1 MALAAF
7 ALPLLATAQ
16 TKVDFEDATSYKAI
30 GVYDACWE
38 ESPFRTGKLK
48 GNAAVIDNFLN
59 QENDEGIVPNPS
71 SKIVGVQRSRFGS
84 NMFGLRVDLNEP
96 FEITPTYK
104 YVHVLVHKPVTGKM
118 MLVGLGKRKDRAGQ
132 SQDVEQ
138 FWVKSTT
145 EVGAD
150 AWGEAV
156 FPVKGNTGVEIYS
169 LVVVPDCSSPDKLT
183 EDFVAY
189 IDDIEVNT
197 KSTPSLVTSF
207 YAVNYDKDT
216 KQTRSDRYLNSIRLT
231 SPSAKTQTITVS
243 QKNSQLLYM
252 DFTEKTLAA
261 KAGEILSPSVSW
273 TGTWM
278 NAYTYIDYGQD
289 GSFNCDLNDDGTP
302 ATGSDVASYSNCG
315 GKNSAGSTLSNTNT
329 LSMPT
334 FTLPSDLKPG
344 FYRMR
349 YKVDWDDIDA
359 GGSLV
364 QNIAGNGGS
373 IVDTRLN
380 VHADE
385 VSISAGSRNGYI
397 TKEDGTTELVDAKTA
412 WGEAV
417 TIKATPAPGFK
428 IDYIVISHGYNLTGD
443 EIDKYGNRQ
452 YTNDTIKASKFSD
465 EGLYT
470 IPASMVDGDISIDGQ
485 FASDSAP
492 EPEPDY
498 DGYYTLNYDKD
509 TKQTRTSGDNQRYT
523 NTVTFTTPT
532 DGAQAFD
539 TQQSTNSLLF
549 IDQTDKAFKAMAGE
563 TVSFSSD
570 FNASWMHSY
579 VYIDFGDDGE
589 FAFTINDDGTPADG
603 SDIFSYSHYSG
614 KNSKGESADEGS
626 ALTPPDAAIPAEV
639 ATGFYR
645 VRYKIDWDDLDAGG
659 SKVQSTAENGGIIF
673 DTRVNVHASEVSVS
687 TTAQNGTVTD
697 AAGTALDGTKA
708 SFGEDLA
715 INFTPASGYHFVSA
729 TIKHGYNLSGTRLNK
744 YGTVQYDTEEITAD
758 DLTDG
763 VYTLAAEKVD
773 GDIAIECV
781 FSTGTG
787 INALADGSSLTFR
800 GETGKLVLAASQPAH
815 VNVTDTAGRT
825 LFNDTLSGSHAISL
839 PPGVYTVNGL
849 KVVVK

>member
-16 TKVDFEDATSYKAI
+16 TKVDFEDETSYKAVS
-30 GVYDACWE
+30 VYDAVWE

-59 QENDEGIVPNPS
+59 GENEEGIVPNPS
-71 SKIVGVQRSRFGS
+71 TKIAGIQRSRFGS
-84 NMFGLRVDLNEP
+84 NMFGLRVDLNKP
-96 FEITPTYK
+96 FEITPTNQ
-104 YVHVLVHKPVTGKM
+104 YVHVLIHKPVTGKV
-118 MLVGLGKRKDRAGQ
+118 MLVGLGKRSDRTGQ
-132 SQDVEQ
+132 SEDVEQ

-145 EVGAD
+145 EIGAD

-156 FPVKGNTGVEIYS
+156 FPVKGNAGVQIYS

-183 EDFVAY
+183 DDFVAY
-189 IDDIEVNT
+189 IDNIEVNS
-197 KSTPSLVTSF
+197 KSTPSLVTS
-207 YAVNYDKDT
+207 YYQVNYDKDT
-216 KQTRSDRYLNSIRLT
+216 KQTRSDRYLNSVRLT

-243 QKNSQLLYM
+243 QKTTQLLYM

-278 NAYTYIDYGQD
+278 NAYAYVDYGQD
-289 GSFNCDLNDDGTP
+289 GSFNCDLNADGTP

-315 GKNSAGSTLSNTNT
+315 GKNSAGSTLTNTNT
-329 LSMPT
+329 LAMPT
-334 FTLPSDLKPG
+334 FTLPSDMKPG

-359 GGSLV
+359 GGSLT
-364 QNIAGNGGS
+364 QNIASNGGS

-397 TKEDGTTELVDAKTA
+397 TKEDGTTELVDAKTP
-412 WGEAV
+412 WGEAI

-452 YTNDTIKASKFSD
+452 YTNDTIKASKFSED
-465 EGLYT
+465 GLYT
-470 IPASMVDGDISIDGQ
+470 IAASMVDGDISIDGQ

-492 EPEPDY
+492 DPEPDY
-498 DGYYTLNYDKD
+498 DEYYTINYDKD
-509 TKQTRTSGDNQRYT
+509 AKQTRTSGANPRYT

-549 IDQTDKAFKAMAGE
+549 IDQTDKYFKAMAGE
-563 TVSFSSD
+563 EVAFSSD

-589 FAFTINDDGTPADG
+589 FAYTINEDGTPADG
-603 SDIFSYSHYSG
+603 SDLFSYSCYSK
-614 KNSKGESADEGS
+614 KNSKGETADEGS
-626 ALTPPDAAIPAEV
+626 SITPPTTAIPADV
-639 ATGFYR
+639 TAGFYR
-645 VRYKIDWDDLDAGG
+645 VRYKIDWDDINAGG
-659 SKVQSTAENGGIIF
+659 STVQSTADNGGIIF

-687 TTAQNGTVTD
+687 ATGEGGTVTD
-697 AAGTALDGTKA
+697 ASGAALDGTKA
-708 SFGEDLA
+708 AFGEDLT
-715 INFTPASGYHFVSA
+715 INIAPASSYKFISA

-763 VYTLAAEKVD
+763 AYTLTADKVD
-773 GDIAIECV
+773 GDVAIECV
-781 FSTGTG
+781 FSSTSGIDAAAAGGT
-787 INALADGSSLTFR
+787 LTFR
-800 GETGKLVLAASQPAH
+800 GETGKLMLNAASPAL

-825 LFNDTLSGSHAISL
+825 LYNSTLSGSHAISL
-839 PPGVYTVNGL
+839 PSGVYTVNGQ